1 MATGATLR
9 ADILAPHL
17 FALGGRGGEDAL
29 LAAQKPRFA
38 PWLIEPMLRNRATY
52 MKVAV
57 AAALINIFALV
68 SSLFTMTVYDRIVPN
83 EGSASLIGLSIG
95 LVFVIIFGLF
105 RDLFLICCHQSA
117 SRVCC

>member
-1 MATGATLR
+1 
-9 ADILAPHL
+9 
-17 FALGGRGGEDAL
+17 
-29 LAAQKPRFA
+29 
-38 PWLIEPMLRNRATY
+38 

-95 LVFVIIFGLF
+95 LVFVIVFDFVLRLLRVYFVDIAGANIDHDVGETLFARLLALRLDKRRGSTGTLTGLMRELETL
-105 RDLFLICCHQSA
+105 RDFFA
-117 SRVCC
+117 